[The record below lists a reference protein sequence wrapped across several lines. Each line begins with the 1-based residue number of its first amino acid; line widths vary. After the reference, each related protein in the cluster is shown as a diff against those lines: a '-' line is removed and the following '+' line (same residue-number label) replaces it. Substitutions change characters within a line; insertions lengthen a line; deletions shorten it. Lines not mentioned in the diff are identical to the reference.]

1 VKYQWKILARD
12 IGIIFLATFIGGFVN
27 GFLRGLSVENPYL
40 TGAIYVV
47 AGTIGFFI
55 VAQKNERNR
64 FEHLGAVAFA
74 SWLLGCFNLLLGQP
88 VSSWL
93 SSSATLAYS
102 MILGGWLAS
111 VVSRK
116 QRVTSPVVPSQ

>member
-47 AGTIGFFI
+47 AGTIGSFI

-64 FEHLGAVAFA
+64 FEHLGSVAFA
-74 SWLLGCFNLLLGQP
+74 SWLLQP
-88 VSSWL
+88 TTW
-93 SSSATLAYS
+93 ATRKF
-102 MILGGWLAS
+102 
-111 VVSRK
+111 VV
-116 QRVTSPVVPSQ
+116 V